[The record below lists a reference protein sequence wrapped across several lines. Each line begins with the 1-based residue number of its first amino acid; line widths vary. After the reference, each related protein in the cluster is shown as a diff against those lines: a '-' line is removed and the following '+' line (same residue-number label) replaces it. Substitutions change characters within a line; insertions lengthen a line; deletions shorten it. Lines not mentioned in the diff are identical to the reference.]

1 MQDVIMDVIGY
12 LDVYNLMYEKNF
24 NTYFPK
30 IAIMT
35 LVYKNGHNLACDQ
48 YFFLKL
54 APLFSTQTELPIH
67 TKKHDFYEKSRVV
80 PFLIAGHICWVWLL

>member
-35 LVYKNGHNLACDQ
+35 LVHTNGHN
-48 YFFLKL
+48 
-54 APLFSTQTELPIH
+54 
-67 TKKHDFYEKSRVV
+67 
-80 PFLIAGHICWVWLL
+80 

>member
-1 MQDVIMDVIGY
+1 MDIIRC
-12 LDVYNLMYEKNF
+12 LEVYNLMYEIIFK
-24 NTYFPK
+24 TYFPK

-35 LVYKNGHNLACDQ
+35 LVHENGHNLACDQ

-67 TKKHDFYEKSRVV
+67 TKNSTFMKNPECPLFS
-80 PFLIAGHICWVWLL
+80 